1 MDVIR
6 SEIVLEEGYKIT
18 NECLPKSFRQ
28 KDMDENCTNPG
39 IKMQIEN
46 CNDMDAF
53 TELLKH
59 CHYDDVPD
67 NWYDILFGKLP
78 GWQLCTVTVN
88 GVHLIFDFVNPELER
103 QRRELF
109 RTRKD
114 KEVLSMPESSG
125 YAMLA
130 FDELSR
136 QFSMKL
142 RFEIVTP
149 IGGISNTIVDIEYQ
163 KATVT
168 KHLSSGYRVYEIIG
182 QCDFSGQQDEGVKAI
197 LTEYL
202 L

>member
-28 KDMDENCTNPG
+28 KDVDEKCTNPG
-39 IKMQIEN
+39 IRMRIES

-53 TELLKH
+53 MESLKQ

-78 GWQLCTVTVN
+78 GWQLCTVTVTSCS
-88 GVHLIFDFVNPELER
+88 LIFDFVNPELER
-103 QRRELF
+103 QKQEL
-109 RTRKD
+109 RKAGKD
-114 KEVLSMPESSG
+114 EELWMIESDG
-125 YAMLA
+125 YAIL
-130 FDELSR
+130 ELDSFHR
-136 QFSMKL
+136 RSYMKM
-142 RFEIVTP
+142 RFEATTP
-149 IGGISNTIVDIEYQ
+149 VGGISNTVVEVECQ

-168 KHLSSGYRVYEIIG
+168 KFLPYGYRVYEIMG
-182 QCDFSGQQDEGVKAI
+182 TCDFLGRSDDGFKAI